1 MLRSCYNLY
10 IIYLNSHNKGLFM
23 KKLPSW
29 GTLKAYYPALP
40 ASTVFKQIG
49 GKVELNHDIGVFDNA
64 CAIRVSKALNDSGSV
79 YKIPFFKALGDNG
92 KFEAQ
97 VSSGKNKNW
106 YIFRVKM
113 LIKHLSENYGTP
125 ETYTPAEYTQ
135 KIKGRKGII
144 IYEVNGWSD
153 ASGHADLW
161 NGVNCVYQG
170 YGDVSH
176 KIYFWEAS

>member
-1 MLRSCYNLY
+1 
-10 IIYLNSHNKGLFM
+10 M
-23 KKLPSW
+23 KKLPTW
-29 GTLKAYYPALP
+29 DVLKGNYPALAAP
-40 ASTVFKQIG
+40 AVFKQIG
-49 GKVELNHDIGVFDNA
+49 GKVELNYDIGVFENA
-64 CAIRVSKALNDSGSV
+64 CATRVSKALNDSGSQH
-79 YKIPFFKALGDNG
+79 KIKFFKALGANG

-106 YIFRVKM
+106 YIFRVQM
-113 LIKHLSENYGTP
+113 LIKHLSENYGSP
-125 ETYTPAEYTQ
+125 ETFTPTEYTQ

-144 IYEVNGWSD
+144 IYEVNGWSN

-161 NGVNCVYQG
+161 NGSSCVYQG